1 MSKFVVRT
9 TKNTYEV
16 EAKNKKDAESQIRA
30 KIRDASIAGNIF
42 VKVKEIVAVANEII
56 PMFGKELEA
65 QDKNYIKQRI
75 DLLKNDIDN
84 ISKLS
89 AKL

>member
-1 MSKFVVRT
+1 MSKFVVKT
-9 TKNTYEV
+9 TKNIYEV
-16 EAKNKKDAESQIRA
+16 EAKNRKDAESQVRA

-42 VKVKEIVAVANEII
+42 VKIKEIAAVANEII
-56 PMFGKELEA
+56 PMFGKELET

>member
-16 EAKNKKDAESQIRA
+16 EAKNKKDAESQVRA
-30 KIRDASIAGNIF
+30 RIRDASIAGNIF
-42 VKVKEIVAVANEII
+42 VKVKEIAAVANEII
-56 PMFGKELEA
+56 PMFGKELET

>member
-9 TKNTYEV
+9 TKNIYEV
-16 EAKNKKDAESQIRA
+16 EAKNKKDAESQVRA

-42 VKVKEIVAVANEII
+42 VKVKEIAAVANEII
-56 PMFGKELEA
+56 PLFGTDIST
-65 QDKNYIKQRI
+65 QDKSYIKQRI
-75 DLLKNDIDN
+75 DLLKSDIDN